1 MEKEPGM
8 VAASLLALVC
18 IIIAPFI
25 TPAWL
30 LSLFVILICA
40 LLFLVKKSLYT
51 SFSIAVIA
59 ALYGIGVIPLVVFS
73 TTFAIIILGEAAY
86 RIGGRNHAGYIPFT
100 VVATASA
107 FLVMLYSGY
116 NEPLVAITGVV
127 VALILHSALGERND
141 KVFIETLGVAMTM
154 LLFYEIDFTVDFTLL
169 ATAVVIAFA
178 FGYFSYRMKAAD
190 LPGIFAAILLGILL
204 IVFADVTWFLVM
216 LAFFIMGS
224 AMTRYRYDA
233 KTKMGVAEG
242 HGGVRGYFN
251 VFANG
256 LAGVAAAVLFG
267 ITGDPAYTAFYLGSV
282 GCATADTLASEV
294 GVTGGTPRLIT
305 TLRQVPCGTN
315 GGVTLKGEVAGT
327 AGAFILGVIAYL
339 LGVADV
345 TLLVITTLG
354 GFVGTNIDSLI
365 GALWE
370 NKGIFGNAGT
380 NFLATLLAG
389 LFAMGVYILL
399 V

>member
-1 MEKEPGM
+1 MEKEPGLL
-8 VAASLLALVC
+8 AASLLALVC
-18 IIIAPFI
+18 ILIAPYI

-40 LLFLVKKSLYT
+40 LLFVVKKSVYT
-51 SFSIAVIA
+51 SLSIAVIA
-59 ALYGIGVIPLVVFS
+59 ALYGVGLIPLVVFS

-86 RIGGRNHAGYIPFT
+86 RIGGKGPKGYIPFT
-100 VVATASA
+100 IVASASA
-107 FLVMLYSGY
+107 FLVMLYYGY
-116 NEPLVAITGVV
+116 NEPLVAVTGVV
-127 VALILHSALGERND
+127 VAMTLHSALGERND

-154 LLFYEIDFTVDFTLL
+154 LLFYEIDFYVNFTLL
-169 ATAVVIAFA
+169 VTALIIAFA

-190 LPGIFAAILLGILL
+190 LSGIFAAILLGILL
-204 IVFADVTWFLVM
+204 IVFADVRWFLIM

-224 AMTRYRYDA
+224 AMTRYRFDA
-233 KTKMGVAEG
+233 KMAMGVAEG

-267 ITGDPAYTAFYLGSV
+267 ITGDPVFTAFYLGSV

-305 TLRQVPCGTN
+305 TLKQVPCGTN

-327 AGAFILGVIAYL
+327 TGAFVLGMCAYL
-339 LGVADV
+339 LGVADL
-345 TLLVITTLG
+345 TLLLITTLG
-354 GFVGTNIDSLI
+354 GFVGTNVDSLV

-370 NKGIFGNAGT
+370 NKGVFGNAGT
-380 NFLATLLAG
+380 NFLATLIAG
-389 LFAMGVYILL
+389 LFAMGAYLLL

>member
-1 MEKEPGM
+1 MW
-8 VAASLLALVC
+8 AASLLALVC
-18 IIIAPFI
+18 ILIAPSI

-40 LLFLVKKSLYT
+40 LLFMVKKSLYT

-59 ALYGIGVIPLVVFS
+59 ALYGIGIIPLVVFS

-86 RIGGRNHAGYIPFT
+86 RIGGREHVGYILFT
-100 VVATASA
+100 VVAAASA

-154 LLFYEIDFTVDFTLL
+154 LLFYEINFTVDYTLL

-190 LPGIFAAILLGILL
+190 LSGIFAAILLGILL

-224 AMTRYRYDA
+224 AMTRYRFDA

-267 ITGDPAYTAFYLGSV
+267 ITGDAAFTAFYLGSV

-305 TLRQVPCGTN
+305 TLKQVPCGTN
-315 GGVTLKGEVAGT
+315 GGVTLKGEIAGT
-327 AGAFILGVIAYL
+327 VGAFVVGVIAYL

-345 TLLVITTLG
+345 TLLAITTLG

-370 NKGIFGNAGT
+370 NKGVFGNAGT

-389 LFAMGVYILL
+389 LFAMGVYLLL